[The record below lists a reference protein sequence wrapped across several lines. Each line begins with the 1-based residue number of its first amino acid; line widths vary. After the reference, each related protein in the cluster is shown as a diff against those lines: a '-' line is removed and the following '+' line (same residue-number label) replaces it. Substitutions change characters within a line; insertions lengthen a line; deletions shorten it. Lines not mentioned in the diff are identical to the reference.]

1 MARKASPAM
10 IGGFLLGAIVLAVA
24 ALVLLGGGTLF
35 QHRQFWEAYF
45 DESIKGLAIGA
56 PVTFRGVK
64 VGSVTD
70 IKVFVNR
77 DVTPANFRTDVMRTP
92 VFFEI
97 SANRISDMGGQE
109 IRLEKDAAG
118 IKRLLEYGLRAQL
131 ELQSLV
137 TGQLA
142 INLDFH
148 PGAPM
153 KLAGV
158 SFKYPEFP
166 TIPSTMAALGQSLDD
181 LNVGELAQDIR
192 RTVRGIEQFV
202 NSPEIKQFLVYAN
215 KTLERANTLVTN
227 ADAEIATLGPAL
239 EKTTVALHDT
249 LGTIRALAMN
259 IDRQT
264 VPAVGET
271 LQDVR
276 QLARRIEGETVPA
289 ANQLLG
295 DAQQVARR
303 LEAETVPAATQVLT
317 DLRPLL
323 GQTVKTVEAA
333 RATLEQAQQT
343 LAISQE
349 AVEEG
354 SPLQFQIRTTL
365 QEVSGAARAIRSL
378 SNYLE
383 RHPEAV
389 LFGKEGK

>member
-1 MARKASPAM
+1 MMAHRANPAM
-10 IGGFLLGAIVLAVA
+10 IGGFVLGAIVLAVA
-24 ALVLLGGGTLF
+24 ALVLLGGGRLF

-70 IKVFVNR
+70 IRVVVDRGAKAVRIPVIFELEADR
-77 DVTPANFRTDVMRTP
+77 FTDSQGAELPLAKDRVGAELG
-92 VFFEI
+92 FE
-97 SANRISDMGGQE
+97 R
-109 IRLEKDAAG
+109 
-118 IKRLLEYGLRAQL
+118 GLRAQL
-131 ELQSLV
+131 EMQSLV

-142 INLDFH
+142 INLDLH

-166 TIPSTMAALGQSLDD
+166 TIPSRMAALGQSVDD
-181 LNVGELAQDIR
+181 LNLGELAQDIR
-192 RTVRGIEQFV
+192 RTVRGIEQLV
-202 NSPEIKQFLVYAN
+202 NSPEVKQTLVSTNAA
-215 KTLERANTLVTN
+215 LGRVNTLATN
-227 ADAEIATLGPAL
+227 TDATIATLGPAL
-239 EKTTVALHDT
+239 EKTTVALNDT

-276 QLARRIEGETVPA
+276 QLARRVEAETVPA

-295 DAQQVARR
+295 DAQQLARR
-303 LEAETVPAATQVLT
+303 LEAETVPAATRVLT

-323 GQTVKTVEAA
+323 GETVKTVEAA
-333 RATLEQAQQT
+333 RAALEQAQKT
-343 LAISQE
+343 LATSQE
-349 AVEEG
+349 VVEER

-365 QEVSGAARAIRSL
+365 QEVSGAARAVRNL
-378 SNYLE
+378 SDYLE

-389 LFGKEGK
+389 LFGKGGK

>member
-1 MARKASPAM
+1 MARKANPAM
-10 IGGFLLGAIVLAVA
+10 IGGFVLGAIVLAVA
-24 ALVLLGGGTLF
+24 AMILLGGGRFF

-70 IKVFVNR
+70 IKVIVNR
-77 DVTPANFRTDVMRTP
+77 DVTPANVHTDVISTP

-97 SANRISDMGGQE
+97 SADRITDRAGQG
-109 IRLEKDAAG
+109 IRFEKDAAG
-118 IKRLLEYGLRAQL
+118 IKRLFDFGLRAQL
-131 ELQSLV
+131 QLQSLV

-148 PGAPM
+148 RGAPM

-166 TIPSTMAALGQSLDD
+166 TIPSTMAALGQSVDD
-181 LNVGELAQDIR
+181 LNMGELAQDIR
-192 RTVRGIEQFV
+192 RTVRGIEQLV
-202 NSPEIKQFLVYAN
+202 NSPEVKQTLVSAN
-215 KTLERANTLVTN
+215 AALARVNTLATKT
-227 ADAEIATLGPAL
+227 DATIATLGPAL
-239 EKTTVALHDT
+239 EKTTVALNDT

-259 IDRQT
+259 LDRQT

-276 QLARRIEGETVPA
+276 QLARRIEAETVPA

-303 LEAETVPAATQVLT
+303 LDTETVPAATQVLT

-323 GQTVKTVEAA
+323 GETVKTVEAA
-333 RATLEQAQQT
+333 RAALEQAQKT
-343 LAISQE
+343 LATSQE
-349 AVEEG
+349 VVEER

-365 QEVSGAARAIRSL
+365 QEVSGAARAVRNL
-378 SNYLE
+378 SDYLE

-389 LFGKEGK
+389 LFGKGGK

>member
-1 MARKASPAM
+1 MARKANPAM
-10 IGGFLLGAIVLAVA
+10 IGGFVLGALVLAVA
-24 ALVLLGGGTLF
+24 ALVVLGGGTFF

-70 IKVFVNR
+70 IRVVVNR
-77 DVTPANFRTDVMRTP
+77 DATPATVTTGVMHTP

-97 SANRISDMGGQE
+97 SANRIEDTAGHE
-109 IRLEKDAAG
+109 VRFEKDAAG
-118 IKRLLEYGLRAQL
+118 IKRLFDFGLRAQL

-137 TGQLA
+137 TGQLG
-142 INLDFH
+142 INLNFH
-148 PGAPM
+148 PGAPV
-153 KLAGV
+153 KLTGR
-158 SFKYPEFP
+158 SLKYPEFP
-166 TIPSTMAALGQSLDD
+166 TIPSTMAALGRSLDD
-181 LNVGELAQDIR
+181 LNMNEVAQDVR
-192 RTVRGIEQFV
+192 RTVKGIEQLV
-202 NSPEIKQFLVYAN
+202 NSPEVKQVLVSTNAA
-215 KTLERANTLVTN
+215 LGRLNTLVANT
-227 ADAEIATLGPAL
+227 DAKIATLGPAL

-276 QLARRIEGETVPA
+276 QLARRIEAETVPA
-289 ANQLLG
+289 ANRLLG

-303 LEAETVPAATQVLT
+303 LEAETVPAATRVLT

-323 GQTVKTVEAA
+323 GETVKTVEAA
-333 RATLEQAQQT
+333 RATLEQAQET
-343 LAISQE
+343 LATSQE
-349 AVEEG
+349 VVEER

-365 QEVSGAARAIRSL
+365 QDVSGAARAIRSL
-378 SNYLE
+378 SDYLE

-389 LFGKEGK
+389 LFGKDGK

>member
-1 MARKASPAM
+1 MARKANPAM
-10 IGGFLLGAIVLAVA
+10 IGGFVLGALVLAVA
-24 ALVLLGGGTLF
+24 ALVVGGGGNFF

-70 IKVFVNR
+70 IKVIVNR
-77 DVTPANFRTDVMRTP
+77 DVIPANVRTDVMRTP

-97 SANRISDMGGQE
+97 SANRVSDMSGQE

-166 TIPSTMAALGQSLDD
+166 TIPSTMAAFGQSLDD
-181 LNVGELAQDIR
+181 LNIGEVAQDIR

-202 NSPEIKQFLVYAN
+202 NSPEIKRVLVFAN
-215 KTLERANTLVTN
+215 ATLERLNTLVTN
-227 ADAEIATLGPAL
+227 TDAKIATLGPAL
-239 EKTTVALHDT
+239 EKTAVALHDT

-264 VPAVGET
+264 VPAMGET

-276 QLARRIEGETVPA
+276 QLARRIEAETVPA

-295 DAQQVARR
+295 DARQVARR

-323 GQTVKTVEAA
+323 GETIKTVEAA
-333 RATLEQAQQT
+333 RAALEKAQQT
-343 LAISQE
+343 LATSQE

-365 QEVSGAARAIRSL
+365 QDVSGAARAIRSL

-389 LFGKEGK
+389 LFGKDGK